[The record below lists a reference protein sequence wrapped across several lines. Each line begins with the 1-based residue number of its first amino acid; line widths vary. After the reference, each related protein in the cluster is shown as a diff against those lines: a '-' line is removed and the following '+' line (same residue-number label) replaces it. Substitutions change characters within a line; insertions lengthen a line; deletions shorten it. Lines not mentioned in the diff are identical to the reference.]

1 MPKNFKKLLVCI
13 VATFG
18 ITAMVFSCC
27 KKIGLCAS
35 SGSTVYSDFPLPI
48 SSDYGG
54 FSYSQEDYDSIFSTL
69 ESKGITPI
77 LLYGYEVGG
86 YWNLKAVFTYGSNA
100 DVSSYSISKNN
111 NGTLGYGFSTAW
123 VRYDGF
129 TTTVGGGYDG
139 ASTVNY
145 SNWFTTSPSGSSV
158 LPENTFLFGYPL
170 ALNSQLDGK
179 VYFSDGSLA
188 FEVPSSSPI
197 ISGHTKGG
205 VLSNYIDSDDLLENS
220 SDLPKVDT
228 SAPSNSSSI
237 PDWLQKILN
246 ALGRVNQSIQ
256 GGVLTIGDY
265 IGSMTEKIGE
275 WFQNTIDSIE
285 GFFGRVED
293 KLDDI
298 IDSIQDLFD
307 GTTVSQAQSVWEQ
320 EFNNSVFKDFV
331 DLKST
336 IETDILTPI
345 KNANAPS
352 TLSFTIPLISVN
364 VPRLVNSGGHVSTVT
379 NNVYLFGQSVTLD
392 FSWYSR
398 SISGGV
404 FNGSSIRDYLVPIIA
419 TFLYVGMVVH
429 LLFKIPSFLNGS
441 SGFSNTLHSVVVSNN
456 GSKFKKA

>member
-27 KKIGLCAS
+27 KKVGLCAS
-35 SGSTVYSDFPLPI
+35 SENNAIKFSPPPFLVGEGIGAYDNFDHSDILYILDDAITRNTNYNGGPVIVENYINSFFVGFLTGTPTYS
-48 SSDYGG
+48 S
-54 FSYSQEDYDSIFSTL
+54 
-69 ESKGITPI
+69 
-77 LLYGYEVGG
+77 
-86 YWNLKAVFTYGSNA
+86 
-100 DVSSYSISKNN
+100 
-111 NGTLGYGFSTAW
+111 STA
-123 VRYDGF
+123 DF
-129 TTTVGGGYDG
+129 N
-139 ASTVNY
+139 VNY
-145 SNWFTTSPSGSSV
+145 SVTYEYSKGTLNLSNVYSNGGV
-158 LPENTFLFGYPL
+158 LTIQVSQVYETINNQDYYKSNYSAWYPI
-170 ALNSQLDGK
+170 AIYNCDNF
-179 VYFSDGSLA
+179 YFSNGSLV
-188 FEVPSSSPI
+188 FSVVDLPI
-197 ISGHTKGG
+197 GPVGHSKGG
-205 VLSNYIDSDDLLENS
+205 VLSNYIDSVDLIEDS

-265 IGSMTEKIGE
+265 IGSMTDKIGE
-275 WFQNTIDSIE
+275 WFQGLEDSIS
-285 GFFGRVED
+285 GFFDRVHD
-293 KLDDI
+293 TLDDI
-298 IDSIQDLFD
+298 IDTIEGLKD
-307 GTTVSQAQSVWEQ
+307 GSTVAQAQSVWQ
-320 EFNNSVFKDFV
+320 SEFNNSVFKDFV

-336 IETDILTPI
+336 IESDILTPI

-352 TLSFTIPLISVN
+352 TLSFTIPLITVN
-364 VPRLVNSGGHVSTVT
+364 VPRLVNSGGSVSTST

-392 FSWYSR
+392 FSWYTR

>member
-27 KKIGLCAS
+27 KKVGLCAS
-35 SGSTVYSDFPLPI
+35 SSSTVPYNPLPLLWGSGIGSSGDYSQSLLLNILDDAITRTYSYESGKPVVIIPYGSGNTLKLRVFFPNQTPTLPSDFSVG
-48 SSDYGG
+48 SSFNIHYGRAYDYLTDGT
-54 FSYSQEDYDSIFSTL
+54 FSSSYTNNNVGIFYSQIFEELNGSLIYKFGVSAQYPIYIYNQSALVDSNGTQIFSDN
-69 ESKGITPI
+69 
-77 LLYGYEVGG
+77 V
-86 YWNLKAVFTYGSNA
+86 NLG
-100 DVSSYSISKNN
+100 
-111 NGTLGYGFSTAW
+111 
-123 VRYDGF
+123 
-129 TTTVGGGYDG
+129 
-139 ASTVNY
+139 
-145 SNWFTTSPSGSSV
+145 P
-158 LPENTFLFGYPL
+158 
-170 ALNSQLDGK
+170 Q
-179 VYFSDGSLA
+179 
-188 FEVPSSSPI
+188 
-197 ISGHTKGG
+197 GHSKGG
-205 VLSNYIDSDDLLENS
+205 VLSNYIDSDSLIESS

-228 SAPSNSSSI
+228 TPPADTSSNAG
-237 PDWLQKILN
+237 WFQKILN
-246 ALGRVNQSIQ
+246 GIGKVNQSIQ

-265 IGSMTEKIGE
+265 LGSMAEKIGE

-293 KLDDI
+293 KLDDV

-307 GTTVSQAQSVWEQ
+307 GTTVSQAQIVWQ
-320 EFNNSVFKDFV
+320 DEFNNSVFKDFV

-352 TLSFTIPLISVN
+352 NLSFTIPLITIN
-364 VPRLVNSGGHVSTVT
+364 VPRLVNTGGNVSTST

-392 FSWYSR
+392 FSWYTR

-429 LLFKIPSFLNGS
+429 LLFKIPSFLSGS